1 MAWSPGVLA
10 TAQPRQEVPTGPGW
24 AFEPKLDGWRG
35 LLVSGAGLWSRT
47 STVLADRFPD
57 VVAAVEGRA
66 VVLDGEIVAYRQGR
80 VEFAALQAGSAR
92 RRQQQIGIYFLAFD
106 LLAVGGRD
114 WRREPYLERRAELL
128 RQLGAGG
135 LGVVQP
141 VPMTLDRTEALW
153 WMSEQAA
160 DRGIE
165 GLVAKPAGGV
175 YQAGRRSG
183 WVKVRRTTTREV
195 AVLGVS
201 GPDRVVLGL
210 ADHAGRWRAVGL
222 SQPVPRGVRAELAAV
237 LRPRGGPELLP
248 GVITGLPGQEAVP
261 WQPCEI
267 DVVAEIEADSA
278 VEFGRWRHQ
287 PRLLRLRP
295 DLSPADLPRQQ

>member
-1 MAWSPGVLA
+1 MAWSPEVLA
-10 TAQPRQEVPTGPGW
+10 TAQPRREVPAGPGW

-35 LLVSGAGLWSRT
+35 LLAVERLWSRT
-47 STVLADRFPD
+47 GTNLGSRFPEIL
-57 VVAAVEGRA
+57 AAVAGRS
-66 VVLDGEIVAYRQGR
+66 VVLDGEIVAYRYEGR
-80 VEFAALQAGSAR
+80 IEFAALQMSPAH
-92 RRQQQIGIYFLAFD
+92 RRQQRVGVYFAAFD
-106 LLAVGGRD
+106 LLAAGGRD
-114 WRREPYLERRAELL
+114 WRRQPYLERRAELVRRL
-128 RQLGAGG
+128 DGGG

-141 VPMTLDRTEALW
+141 VPMTLERDEALW

-165 GLVAKPAGGV
+165 GLVAKPVGGV

-183 WVKVRRTTTREV
+183 WVKVRRITTSEAV
-195 AVLGVS
+195 VLGVS

-210 ADHAGRWRAVGL
+210 ADLAGRWRAVGL

-248 GVITGLPGQEAVP
+248 GVIAGLPGHDLLP

-267 DVVAEIEADSA
+267 EVVAEVETDTA
-278 VEFGRWRHQ
+278 VEYGRWRHQ
-287 PRLLRLRP
+287 PRVLRIKDQLG
-295 DLSPADLPRQQ
+295 

>member
-1 MAWSPGVLA
+1 MAWSPEVLA
-10 TAQPRQEVPTGPGW
+10 TAQPRREVPAGSGW

-35 LLVSGAGLWSRT
+35 LLAVERLWSRT
-47 STVLADRFPD
+47 GTNLGARFPEIL
-57 VVAAVEGRA
+57 AAVQGRS

-80 VEFAALQAGSAR
+80 MEFAALQAGPVR

-106 LLAVGGRD
+106 LLAVDGRD
-114 WRREPYLERRAELL
+114 WRREPYLARREELE
-128 RQLGAGG
+128 RQLAGG
-135 LGVVQP
+135 GAGVVQP
-141 VPMTLDRTEALW
+141 VPMTLDRDEALW

-183 WVKVRRTTTREV
+183 WVKVRRTTTSEV

-210 ADHAGRWRAVGL
+210 ADRAGRWRAVGM
-222 SQPVPRGVRAELAAV
+222 SQPVPRGVRAELAVA

-248 GVITGLPGQEAVP
+248 GVITGLPGREAVP

-278 VEFGRWRHQ
+278 AEFGRWRHQ